1 MANISRRSFLATSA
15 AAAAVATVPAIAMAG
30 DNPTYDVIVIGGG
43 GAGLSAAIEASDAGA
58 SVLVLE
64 KNTVTGGTT
73 STSQGLIGGF
83 GTQIQ
88 KAQGVELT
96 YEQMYDNLNGNASY
110 RLDPELMGITVAKSG
125 ESIDWLI
132 DRCAVPFKSEAVVG
146 YGPLTM
152 MHVVEGAGSVLTDT
166 LLAAAEE
173 AGVEIVTEAKA
184 TEITMENGAPV
195 SVKTEDGS
203 IYGCKALVIATGGY
217 AYNPEL
223 AKRFTP

>member
-1 MANISRRSFLATSA
+1 MIGVLDALRGGVPNIQEAIMANISRRSFLATSA

-96 YEQMYDNLNGNASY
+96 YEQMYSKSPMLVTLSGILYVLSFALYVIIIVLSALNKIWFSY
-110 RLDPELMGITVAKSG
+110 INDSD
-125 ESIDWLI
+125 S
-132 DRCAVPFKSEAVVG
+132 
-146 YGPLTM
+146 
-152 MHVVEGAGSVLTDT
+152 
-166 LLAAAEE
+166 
-173 AGVEIVTEAKA
+173 
-184 TEITMENGAPV
+184 
-195 SVKTEDGS
+195 
-203 IYGCKALVIATGGY
+203 
-217 AYNPEL
+217 
-223 AKRFTP
+223 FTKEPCQFWYL

>member
-110 RLDPELMGITVAKSG
+110 RLDPELMGITIAKSG
-125 ESIDWLI
+125 
-132 DRCAVPFKSEAVVG
+132 
-146 YGPLTM
+146 
-152 MHVVEGAGSVLTDT
+152 
-166 LLAAAEE
+166 
-173 AGVEIVTEAKA
+173 
-184 TEITMENGAPV
+184 
-195 SVKTEDGS
+195 
-203 IYGCKALVIATGGY
+203 
-217 AYNPEL
+217 
-223 AKRFTP
+223 